1 MKEISVQEFNEILKK
16 NTGSSDVD
24 FINVCTQGEYTEK
37 HILGVRSVPLDQLR
51 DHLNEFQDKKTIYVH
66 CQSVRRSSRAIEDL
80 INLGVKAELV
90 NVAGGLIA
98 WSGAGFPT
106 QSFTKR
112 MPLMRQVLLTAGLM
126 TALSVI
132 LALFVHE
139 YFAYV
144 ALFVGC
150 GQMFAGITGWCGL
163 SHLLEKMPWNKV

>member
-16 NTGSSDVD
+16 NAGSGDVD
-24 FINVCTQGEYTEK
+24 FINVCTEGEYTEK
-37 HILGVRSVPLDQLR
+37 HIPGVRCVPLDQLR
-51 DHLNEFQDKKTIYVH
+51 DHLSEFQDKKTIYIH
-66 CQSVRRSSRAIEDL
+66 CQSGRRGGRAIEDL

-98 WSGAGFPT
+98 WGNAGFPT

-126 TALSVI
+126 TALSVV

-163 SHLLEKMPWNKV
+163 SHLLEKMPWNK